1 MGYIYLIFIE
11 RFKSAYENNLFD
23 FSRLYNT
30 RILDSLD
37 SSKSKVLRDD
47 IGIYKFGK
55 TKNLDKRFIEHCKSY
70 NCPSIKIVHYKEV
83 DDDQLTIEEAKV
95 KNFFLDRNV
104 FFIEKSYKN
113 NRQYKE
119 LVLIRDEDL
128 KSYIDLCF
136 KLIKITSL
144 VP

>member
-11 RFKSAYENNLFD
+11 RFNIAYENNLFD

-37 SSKSKVLRDD
+37 ATKSKVLRDD

-55 TKNLDKRFIEHCKSY
+55 TKNLDKRFLEHCKSY
-70 NCPSIKIVHYKEV
+70 KCPSIKIVHFKEV
-83 DDDQLTIEEAKV
+83 GDERLTVEESKV
-95 KNFFLDRNV
+95 KNFFLDRNT
-104 FFIEKSYKN
+104 FFIEKSYDKKVS
-113 NRQYKE
+113 YKE

-128 KSYIDLCF
+128 QSYIL
-136 KLIKITSL
+136 KLN
-144 VP
+144 